1 MLDVRV
7 PIFLVLAAALFLGG
21 CCGPRASLH
30 IAAYQAPSHATSYG
44 LRFVEWRPMP
54 GRFTSSGDFEELRAL
69 GPVTLTCRD
78 PATCSVTGESVAI
91 HADRSGAMPA
101 QVEVVVTVA
110 GFAPA
115 TVAIPTNDLRERI
128 VLLEPEAKP

>member
-1 MLDVRV
+1 
-7 PIFLVLAAALFLGG
+7 
-21 CCGPRASLH
+21 
-30 IAAYQAPSHATSYG
+30 
-44 LRFVEWRPMP
+44 MP
-54 GRFTSSGDFEELRAL
+54 GRFTAVGDFEELRAL

-78 PATCSVTGESVAI
+78 SRTCSVTGENVAI
-91 HADRSGAMPA
+91 HPDAAGVMPA

-115 TVAIPTNDLRERI
+115 TLTVPSNDLRRRI